1 MATPR
6 STRARQAEAVYRD
19 QLHARATLDYDGR
32 MRLPPPRQQ
41 EAKRFGGGYHA
52 RGTSGLYDWFYELAP
67 EEQQR
72 IRSNW
77 MSPQGFKVDEL
88 EDKMP
93 IGEWL
98 SLTRRIDMSRAAARG
113 RRIET
118 KRYGGLNP
126 DRVLEA
132 AEGLERARKTTR
144 AGRRPRGRPGR
155 GEEHAGSRCH
165 FFTDDDGV
173 VHPIAATCGHVRA
186 MSARERQETYGDDE
200 EF

>member
-1 MATPR
+1 MASP
-6 STRARQAEAVYRD
+6 AAAEARRAEQTYRD
-19 QLHARATLDYDGR
+19 QLAARATLDYDGR
-32 MRLPPPRQQ
+32 MRLPAPRQR

-67 EEQQR
+67 AEQQR

-93 IGEWL
+93 ISEWL
-98 SLTRRIDMSRAAARG
+98 SLTRRIDMSRAVARG
-113 RRIET
+113 RRVER
-118 KRYGGLNP
+118 KRYGGLDP
-126 DRVLEA
+126 DRVVEA
-132 AEGLERARKTTR
+132 GRGLGEARKK
-144 AGRRPRGRPGR
+144 AGRRPRGRPSR

-173 VHPIAATCGHVRA
+173 VHPIAATCGHVKH
-186 MSARERQETYGDDE
+186 MSSTCQAHERTLRRR
-200 EF
+200 